1 MKLTV
6 LFDID
11 GTIADIKHRRSYLD
25 GSTPDWRSFNSKM
38 GDDTPNYPVVEL
50 YKTLWDSERYHMF
63 LVSGR
68 GEEHR
73 KITETWLTWNSIPF
87 ERLLM
92 RPRKDFRPD
101 VEIKQEILLQ
111 LKAEGKEIS
120 FVVDDRNSVVDM
132 WRKNNVTCLQCAEGN
147 F

>member
-1 MKLTV
+1 MDCV

-11 GTIADIKHRRSYLD
+11 GTLALIDHRRPFLQ
-25 GSTPDWRSFNSKM
+25 GAKPDWRTFNRLM
-38 GDDTPNYPVVEL
+38 GEDLPNLPIVEL
-50 YKTLWDSERYHMF
+50 YKALWECGKYELI

-73 KITETWLTWNSIPF
+73 KITEIWLTWNEIPYG
-87 ERLLM
+87 RLLM
-92 RPRKDFRPD
+92 RRENDFRPD
-101 VEIKQEILLQ
+101 VEIKQEILDL
-111 LKAEGKEIS
+111 LRSEGKEIS

-132 WRKNNVTCLQCAEGN
+132 WRKNGVTCLQCAEGN